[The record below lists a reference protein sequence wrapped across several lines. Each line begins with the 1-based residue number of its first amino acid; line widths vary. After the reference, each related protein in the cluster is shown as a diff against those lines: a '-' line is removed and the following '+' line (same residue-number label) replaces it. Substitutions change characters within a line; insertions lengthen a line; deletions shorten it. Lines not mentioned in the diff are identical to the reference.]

1 MESCIQGMI
10 AFYVLI
16 ILAIV
21 IGLTG
26 IALLIVG
33 LVIKKQPIWISGI
46 IGVVLAIIIVAFS
59 IISSFSKIV
68 HWLGGKGGH
77 STYQNY
83 DQQVV
88 NDTTNKTVALDTA
101 MVHEIS
107 GFIQGKNNSS
117 VFIKISASDAV
128 DQKGIE
134 LVKIEKPAATP
145 INKKG
150 ISVKIN
156 FIKDYNGTLQL
167 EALDQKDKVISRAEM
182 KMNVRTSKG
191 YIIDFYFPGTTN
203 FSLIDHCVLTEKQ

>member
-46 IGVVLAIIIVAFS
+46 IGFVLAIIIVAFS

-68 HWLGGKGGH
+68 HWLEGKGGH
-77 STYQNY
+77 NTYQNY
-83 DQQVV
+83 DQPEV

-101 MVHEIS
+101 KAHEIS

-117 VFIKISASDAV
+117 VFIKISASDVA

-145 INKKG
+145 ANKKV

-156 FIKDYNGTLQL
+156 FNKEYNGTIQL
-167 EALDQKDKVISRAEM
+167 RALDSGNKMIAQAEM

-203 FSLIDHCVLTEKQ
+203 FSLIDHCILTEK

>member
-16 ILAIV
+16 ICAIV

-33 LVIKKQPIWISGI
+33 LVIKKQPLWVSGI
-46 IGVVLAIIIVAFS
+46 IGVVLAIVIVVFS
-59 IISSFSKIV
+59 VISSFSKIV
-68 HWLGGKGGH
+68 HWLEGKGGH
-77 STYQNY
+77 NTYQNY

-88 NDTTNKTVALDTA
+88 NDTTNKTIALDTA
-101 MVHEIS
+101 KVHEIS
-107 GFIQGKNNSS
+107 GFIEGKNNSS
-117 VFIKISASDAV
+117 VFIKISASDAL
-128 DQKGIE
+128 DQKGIV

-145 INKKG
+145 ANKKV

-156 FIKDYNGTLQL
+156 FSKDYNGTLQL
-167 EALDQKDKVISRAEM
+167 EAFDGSKKMIAQAEM

-203 FSLIDHCVLTEKQ
+203 FSLIDHCILAEK